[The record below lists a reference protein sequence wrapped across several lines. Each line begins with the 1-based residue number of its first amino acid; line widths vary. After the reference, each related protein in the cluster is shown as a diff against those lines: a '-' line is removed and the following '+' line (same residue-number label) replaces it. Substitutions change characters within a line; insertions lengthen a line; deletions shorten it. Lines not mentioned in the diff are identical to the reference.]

1 MEERKKVIYDSIRED
16 VKSRGKYVEFVS
28 FSKLDKYKQ
37 CPHMYKLMYKDK
49 IKTDVRSPYGVIGT
63 LAHDLIES
71 TYKNKLNKVNRNK
84 VFEKEMKNICE
95 DFELNTDFSLSSSL
109 KHYFDKSKL
118 IEYLEKGKGNI
129 EFEVP
134 VYFELT
140 ETDKKEV
147 WFVGFID
154 MVVHK
159 NNNEVEIYDFKTS
172 NKSSYTGSK
181 LDGALYQL
189 YIYAYAYSR
198 QYKKKVN
205 FISYLFLKY
214 VDIKFKGAKGRST
227 KNSWI
232 ERKDIKEF
240 VLDKGIDNI
249 ISVEDKVMKIE
260 YSDNEGI
267 NRYNSI
273 LDLYITIS
281 NDTEYEGKP
290 EKDYFCSTFCEYRN
304 GVCKWEGGK
313 CTGNEMLDII
323 KNMLTK

>member
-1 MEERKKVIYDSIRED
+1 MEERKKLIYDNVRDD
-16 VKSRGKYVEFVS
+16 VKKRGKYVEFVS

-63 LAHDLIES
+63 LAHDLIEN
-71 TYKNKLNKVNRNK
+71 TYKNKLNKTDRSRIFK
-84 VFEKEMKNICE
+84 KEMKNICE
-95 DFELNTDFSLSSSL
+95 DFELNTDFSLSNSL
-109 KHYFDKSKL
+109 NHYFNKSKL
-118 IEYLEKGKGNI
+118 IGYLEKGKGNI

-134 VYFELT
+134 IYFKLT
-140 ETDKKEV
+140 ETVKKEV

-172 NKSSYTGSK
+172 NKSSYTGLK
-181 LDGALYQL
+181 LDEALYQL

-198 QYKKKVN
+198 QYDKKVN

-214 VDIKFKGAKGRST
+214 VDIHFKSAKGRTT

-232 ERKDIKEF
+232 DRKDIKKF
-240 VLDKGIDNI
+240 VLDKGVDNI
-249 ISVEDKVMKIE
+249 ISVEDKIMKIE
-260 YSDNEGI
+260 YSDIEGV
-267 NRYNSI
+267 NRYESI
-273 LDLYITIS
+273 LNLYATIS
-281 NDTEYEGKP
+281 DDKEYKGKP
-290 EKDYFCSTFCEYRN
+290 VKDYFCSTFCEYRN
-304 GVCKWEGGK
+304 GICEWEGCKQEENG
-313 CTGNEMLDII
+313 MLDII